1 MVASKYRMHHNRRCY
16 CARELM
22 DTFVR
27 LGFPCWLCPSVLPPF
42 PGFYHC
48 LDRPWLCQPFLS
60 TSEVP
65 GLVDGTHFLCCGA
78 QQQSSQARGV
88 CLGCL
93 WHQQVVA
100 GIPVVGW
107 LGQGGQHEPELCPE
121 VCANTPPGHCHT
133 GITFQGALL
142 VGVMPTLMLEFPLE
156 KGWWER
162 PSSAGGKTATTTLIP
177 HPWGMVCS

>member
-1 MVASKYRMHHNRRCY
+1 MHHNRRCY
-16 CARELM
+16 CACELM

-78 QQQSSQARGV
+78 RQQSSQARGV

-107 LGQGGQHEPELCPE
+107 LGQGGQHEPELSPE
-121 VCANTPPGHCHT
+121 VCAEYSSRALPHRHHISGSTSGRRHAHSHA
-133 GITFQGALL
+133 GIPLGERS
-142 VGVMPTLMLEFPLE
+142 VGETL
-156 KGWWER
+156 
-162 PSSAGGKTATTTLIP
+162 
-177 HPWGMVCS
+177 